1 MKKIIF
7 VVRKFNDV
15 DNMLPLIDKFV
26 LEGHS
31 VRVMSF
37 KPEILKNFL
46 VNFLNG
52 RHGIFIE
59 YPIIHKSGFRVG
71 ILYFLSKFLRLIM
84 EKYEKFFTMKYIRF
98 FTMKVEMVLVSVVDR
113 KKNIG
118 DLIFH
123 NIKPDAVIFDKT
135 NIIQGKIYRRVVSY
149 LHSRNI
155 PMIRL
160 DHGMNVL
167 NRAASYVDNQNDLMK
182 RYKYKGIHDFYIFKE
197 SLKKNYDPLYL
208 LGSLRYSKEWIKKYP
223 LLYKYDNSL
232 KPKIVRKTV
241 VILLSAEYDIYIK
254 EVAKLINAI
263 SNKFDIDIL
272 LKPHTRNNVVS
283 HGVLALLNNNARV
296 NFVFNNTA
304 WLIDNSDAVIIC
316 GYTSVGV
323 HSIVNKNP
331 LIVAEYTKIP
341 KEDSYYSKFNAACIA
356 NNLKDVLLHCDKIL
370 TTKLSCYNEKKVKL
384 FLEFMS
390 NPNNSDSVID
400 DYYNAILKIMQGRA

>member
-118 DLIFH
+118 DLIIRPINSLPSVN
-123 NIKPDAVIFDKT
+123 NILNPQTDDILKLAHTCYYGNCLVIPY
-135 NIIQGKIYRRVVSY
+135 KIYK
-149 LHSRNI
+149 H
-155 PMIRL
+155 
-160 DHGMNVL
+160 
-167 NRAASYVDNQNDLMK
+167 
-182 RYKYKGIHDFYIFKE
+182 FYF
-197 SLKKNYDPLYL
+197 
-208 LGSLRYSKEWIKKYP
+208 
-223 LLYKYDNSL
+223 
-232 KPKIVRKTV
+232 T
-241 VILLSAEYDIYIK
+241 
-254 EVAKLINAI
+254 
-263 SNKFDIDIL
+263 
-272 LKPHTRNNVVS
+272 H
-283 HGVLALLNNNARV
+283 
-296 NFVFNNTA
+296 
-304 WLIDNSDAVIIC
+304 
-316 GYTSVGV
+316 
-323 HSIVNKNP
+323 
-331 LIVAEYTKIP
+331 
-341 KEDSYYSKFNAACIA
+341 
-356 NNLKDVLLHCDKIL
+356 
-370 TTKLSCYNEKKVKL
+370 
-384 FLEFMS
+384 
-390 NPNNSDSVID
+390 
-400 DYYNAILKIMQGRA
+400 